1 MPPTPVPNVTRP
13 ARTARLP
20 KPVQDEWGVYD
31 PEQAGL
37 PATLRAVMSSPEDQA
52 RVTAPVETSA
62 APAPVAPAPAAH
74 EVPES
79 GALYSV
85 ESPLRCPQCQVAIRT
100 FRALRVLRTHVNFMS
115 TLPRKGYVL
124 VCPECAGLLSAELS
138 GLL

>member
-1 MPPTPVPNVTRP
+1 MPLTAVPNAMKA
-13 ARTARLP
+13 ARAARLP

-37 PATLRAVMSSPEDQA
+37 PATMRALMDAEEPHA
-52 RVTAPVETSA
+52 HVTMPVDVPALPTPPTADEAPDSA
-62 APAPVAPAPAAH
+62 A
-74 EVPES
+74 
-79 GALYSV
+79 LYTV
-85 ESPLRCPQCQVAIRT
+85 ESPLRCPQCQMAIRT

>member
-1 MPPTPVPNVTRP
+1 
-13 ARTARLP
+13 

-37 PATLRAVMSSPEDQA
+37 PATMRALMNTVEEHA
-52 RVTAPVETSA
+52 RVTAPADAPA
-62 APAPVAPAPAAH
+62 APAPVAH
-74 EVPES
+74 DGTES
-79 GALYSV
+79 GAIYSV
-85 ESPLRCPQCQVAIRT
+85 ESPLRCPQCQMAIRT
-100 FRALRVLRTHVNFMS
+100 FRALRVLRTHVSFMS